1 MCKIC
6 SKLTIK
12 TAERRQIS
20 SKGRSS
26 VFIVNF
32 EYVSHT
38 FLMFLIVDFER
49 VNVGWAVA

>member
-20 SKGRSS
+20 SKGRSG

-38 FLMFLIVDFER
+38 FLIFLILDFER